1 MSLREFLAELR
12 HRGVLKVATAYLA
25 GGLVVLEAGTHL
37 LHNFEAPHWVLKVF
51 TSFLI
56 LGFPVIC
63 LLAWGLEFGSTGV
76 HAATPTRPEPAPEA
90 RRTDALFAA
99 LLAAIFLLMTVL
111 VVGQWRRPIA
121 EVAQPEAVV
130 TAPAEVADG
139 KHVVAVLPF
148 VNMSA
153 DPEQDYFAD
162 GISEELLNLL
172 AKVPEL
178 RVIARTSSFAFKGKD
193 VGIAEIARQLHATHV
208 LEGSVRRS
216 GDKLR
221 ITTQLIRTSDSSH
234 LWSQSYDR
242 ELTDMFAVQEE
253 IASAVVQQLQTTL
266 LNGQSSVQGGVHP
279 DSARTAIDPE
289 AYERYLRGRYEMWS
303 WSKENVERA
312 EALIERAVQH
322 DPSFGDAWASLAETA
337 VLRHEI
343 HQVRDREAAY
353 ARATDAAR
361 HALASAPK
369 SAEGHAALSHILWH
383 ERRWRLAE
391 EEASRAVALNPSSAM
406 GYEWLGM
413 ALTALGR
420 LEEANAAFRQA
431 LALDP
436 LSQTYYANAAAVL
449 VNLGRFGD
457 AETMIQRAAQLGQ
470 AGFTPFLWW
479 TGLDVL
485 LRVGRVDEAER
496 WVERCAALGP
506 RVELLVQILRARV
519 LFAQGHKREAR
530 DLLAAVGSKIPP
542 GAGLEVFMSGA
553 SFMIGEVDSGFY
565 WLTRTTASADLLAT
579 ARFLPEIQ
587 QVIADPRMQA
597 LLKETSLEGLPAT
610 GPGTPPAK

>member
-1 MSLREFLAELR
+1 
-12 HRGVLKVATAYLA
+12 VDVATIAETLDVAYL
-25 GGLVVLEAGTHL
+25 
-37 LHNFEAPHWVLKVF
+37 
-51 TSFLI
+51 
-56 LGFPVIC
+56 
-63 LLAWGLEFGSTGV
+63 
-76 HAATPTRPEPAPEA
+76 
-90 RRTDALFAA
+90 
-99 LLAAIFLLMTVL
+99 
-111 VVGQWRRPIA
+111 
-121 EVAQPEAVV
+121 
-130 TAPAEVADG
+130 
-139 KHVVAVLPF
+139 
-148 VNMSA
+148 
-153 DPEQDYFAD
+153 
-162 GISEELLNLL
+162 
-172 AKVPEL
+172 
-178 RVIARTSSFAFKGKD
+178 
-193 VGIAEIARQLHATHV
+193 
-208 LEGSVRRS
+208 LEGSVRKS
-216 GDKLR
+216 GNRVR
-221 ITTQLIRTSDSSH
+221 ITAQLIRTADSSH
-234 LWSQSYDR
+234 LWSESYDR
-242 ELTDMFAVQEE
+242 ELTDVFAVQDE
-253 IASAVVQQLQTTL
+253 ISSAVVRQLRTTL
-266 LNGQSSVQGGVHP
+266 LGGQPSAPGGAHVYSP
-279 DSARTAIDPE
+279 RTAIDPE
-289 AYERYLRGRYEMWS
+289 AYELYLRGRYEIWS
-303 WSKENVERA
+303 WNKDNLARA
-312 EALIERAVQH
+312 EALFERAVAR
-322 DPSFGDAWASLAETA
+322 DPSFGDAWASLAETT

-361 HALASAPK
+361 RALASAPT

-530 DLLAAVGSKIPP
+530 DLLAAIGSKIPP

-597 LLKETSLEGLPAT
+597 LLKETGLAGLPAT